1 MSEAVAVAD
10 EEELPPIPRRKA
22 FVDNTEMDITP
33 MIDCTFLLLIFFI
46 VCSRPDAQEAIILAR
61 AHHGTPIGAK
71 GATVITIAESGRDS
85 SPVYL
90 ADGKI
95 ADKQLPDDVDQQSE
109 QIRQAVQT
117 AVDDGKINVLIK
129 AEKGVPHRVVSRV
142 TAAASRVEGI
152 RVFFGVADA
161 E

>member
-1 MSEAVAVAD
+1 MSEGLLTAD
-10 EEELPPIPRRKA
+10 DELPPIPRRKRYI
-22 FVDNTEMDITP
+22 DDTEMDITP

-61 AHHGTPIGAK
+61 AHHGTAIGAK
-71 GATVITIAESGRDS
+71 RATVITIAESSRES

-90 ADGKI
+90 ADGKF
-95 ADKQLPDDVDQQSE
+95 ADKLLPQDMEQQVE

-117 AVDDGKINVLIK
+117 AVDDGKIDVLIK
-129 AEKGVPHRVVSRV
+129 AEKGVPHRDVARV
-142 TAAASRVEGI
+142 TAAASRVSGI